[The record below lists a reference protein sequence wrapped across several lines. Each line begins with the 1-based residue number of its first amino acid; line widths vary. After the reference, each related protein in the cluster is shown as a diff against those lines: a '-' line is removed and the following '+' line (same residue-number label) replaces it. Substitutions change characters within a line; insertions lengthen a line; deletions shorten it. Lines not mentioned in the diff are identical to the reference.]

1 VRGPRPA
8 QAIGDRGH
16 SLRLP
21 GCVWE
26 GGREFLS
33 TGTNNAECGM
43 RNRGRTTK
51 AQRREAKWVL
61 KTSSKKVSA
70 NDNVIFPVDTLIA
83 KGISEPRD
91 YGSETAHSV
100 PWRHLRRD
108 EVHY

>member
-1 VRGPRPA
+1 MKRNEMNEIAEANTQWSGRR
-8 QAIGDRGH
+8 DRAG
-16 SLRLP
+16 
-21 GCVWE
+21 
-26 GGREFLS
+26 F
-33 TGTNNAECGM
+33 
-43 RNRGRTTK
+43 RTC
-51 AQRREAKWVL
+51 E
-61 KTSSKKVSA
+61 KVSV